1 MSLDQHGDQE
11 VYQGPERRRNE
22 VLVLES
28 DRFWLKVM
36 SAVVVAGILGA
47 AGLMMDMRSDIA
59 VIQSQLDGM
68 QGQANATGKYTAEMA
83 AKDRELVNQQ
93 LQMITVSLSGL
104 REEQKSIRDDMR
116 TLRADIRGDASEAR
130 RAHPVPQ

>member
-1 MSLDQHGDQE
+1 M
-11 VYQGPERRRNE
+11 
-22 VLVLES
+22 LVLES